1 MSYRSFEQL
10 SPSAGSHPSP
20 TANHPG
26 QRKKNVTQG
35 PLFAASQVLRRHR
48 YLLPLGAISAS
59 LALGISAYA
68 RGERLLKIPYQIPF
82 ASRSSVLKDPELKR
96 IFYCGNAQHMY
107 NSLAIMASPFTSS
120 KPMLTSSLLLSGI
133 MIFCGTQY
141 YRTFKREPEN
151 VRPLLLVGGFCI
163 LTGWLTFLL

>member
-68 RGERLLKIPYQIPF
+68 RGERLLKIPYKIPF

-120 KPMLTSSLLLSGI
+120 KPMLVYVYLSHFLRLKKLNVSHFPDFFALAQWNHDFLRHAI
-133 MIFCGTQY
+133 LSYFQEGT
-141 YRTFKREPEN
+141 
-151 VRPLLLVGGFCI
+151 
-163 LTGWLTFLL
+163 